1 MGCNLQISPKEWGI
15 FNHKGNQLREMGS
28 HLINKLQLKKKKRN
42 NKNPRFEL
50 ITSAYQ
56 LITWEIEP

>member
-28 HLINKLQLKKKKRN
+28 HLINKLQLEKKK
-42 NKNPRFEL
+42 
-50 ITSAYQ
+50 Q
-56 LITWEIEP
+56 

>member
-1 MGCNLQISPKEWGI
+1 MGCNLQICPKEWAI

-28 HLINKLQLKKKKRN
+28 HLINKLQLEKKN
-42 NKNPRFEL
+42 NKKPKFEL

-56 LITWEIEP
+56 LITWEIEA